1 MPMEWRPKMNTDGE
15 LNDCFEQQDWNDNDA
30 ALLDRTLR
38 QQDSSAFL
46 KELTA
51 VVRARGF
58 MSVAQQTGLNRTWLY
73 RSISP
78 SGNPRL
84 CTLIT
89 LLSVIGLRLS
99 VAPVAVDHPAE
110 QLSYDPYTAG

>member
-1 MPMEWRPKMNTDGE
+1 MECRPKMKADGE
-15 LNDCFEQQDWNDNDA
+15 LNDCFEQQDWNDNA
-30 ALLDRTLR
+30 TALLDRTLG

-46 KELTA
+46 KVLTA

-58 MSVAQQTGLNRTWLY
+58 MSVAQQTGLNRTSLY

-89 LLSVIGLRLS
+89 LLSVICLRLS
-99 VAPVAVDHPAE
+99 VAPVALDHPA
-110 QLSYDPYTAG
+110 QQPSYDPHTAG